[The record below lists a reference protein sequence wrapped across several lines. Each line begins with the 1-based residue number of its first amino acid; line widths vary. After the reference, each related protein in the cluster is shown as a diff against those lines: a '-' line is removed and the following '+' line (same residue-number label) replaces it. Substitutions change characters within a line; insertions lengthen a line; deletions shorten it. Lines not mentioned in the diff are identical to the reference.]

1 MTRSCKLLWYLVF
14 QLAFVRSIF
23 GRQTRVPL
31 KRITGKF
38 VFPFTVGSLQDDETS
53 STVNAPETWA
63 RTLNAKQQVFARVPA
78 PQEEERSGSNDDLSR
93 SRRNKKYSVIYQL
106 MYITDLSIGTPPQP
120 FRAIVDITQS
130 NLFVPSW
137 NCTTNPH
144 RHEVEYC
151 LFHLMYD
158 SAASSTYKPELTP
171 ATFIITAF
179 ILGEIYRET
188 TSALYDSALGL
199 ARFHATNLYNDFNV
213 ASPLE
218 NMVQQKVLNR
228 NIFALK
234 HPRTDD
240 EEGELILG
248 GADESFVDS
257 LITLP
262 LINTPADGND
272 LNFIAFAS
280 AGWQVAASSLSL
292 DSYLDNGPLQI
303 PLPNYIAVLTNGYT
317 NMMFPRQ
324 MAHQIAEHLD
334 WTDWLDDFSCEKR
347 HSFPNVTIALGPQQ
361 HRFVLSPWQYMHE
374 VVDPEGRKRCTLPFH
389 PLVEDG
395 EHPNYILLGAAFLA
409 SWYAEF
415 DLDKE
420 TIGLAYRDDY

>member
-1 MTRSCKLLWYLVF
+1 
-14 QLAFVRSIF
+14 
-23 GRQTRVPL
+23 
-31 KRITGKF
+31 
-38 VFPFTVGSLQDDETS
+38 
-53 STVNAPETWA
+53 
-63 RTLNAKQQVFARVPA
+63 
-78 PQEEERSGSNDDLSR
+78 
-93 SRRNKKYSVIYQL
+93 

-120 FRAIVDITQS
+120 FRAIIDITQS

-137 NCTTNPH
+137 NCTKNPD
-144 RHEVEYC
+144 RYEVEDC
-151 LFHLMYD
+151 LYHLMYD
-158 SAASSTYKPELTP
+158 SAASSTYEPELTP
-171 ATFIITAF
+171 AKLHYYGVYTWGNLSRDDISI
-179 ILGEIYRET
+179 GDVST
-188 TSALYDSALGL
+188 TGQIFQEASMWHPAYLVDWDEQYDSALGL
-199 ARFHATNLYNDFNV
+199 ARFHATNLYDDFNV
-213 ASPLE
+213 TSPLE
-218 NMVQQKVLNR
+218 NMVQQKVLDR

-248 GADESFVDS
+248 GADESFVNS
-257 LITLP
+257 IITLP
-262 LINTPADGND
+262 LINTPAVGND

-280 AGWQVAASSLSL
+280 AGWQVLASSLSL
-292 DSYLDNGPLQI
+292 DSYLDNGPLEI
-303 PLPNYIAVLTNGYT
+303 PLPNYIALLTNGYT

-347 HSFPNVTIALGPQQ
+347 HRFPNVTIALGPQQ

-374 VVDPEGRKRCTLPFH
+374 VVDLEGRKRCTLPFH

-395 EHPNYILLGAAFLA
+395 EHPNYILLGTAFLA